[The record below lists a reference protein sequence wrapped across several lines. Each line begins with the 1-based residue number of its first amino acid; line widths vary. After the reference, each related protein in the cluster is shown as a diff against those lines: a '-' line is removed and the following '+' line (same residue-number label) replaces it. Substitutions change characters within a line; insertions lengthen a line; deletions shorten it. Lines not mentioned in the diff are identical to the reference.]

1 MIKILIV
8 DDSNKRIEKFKEVL
22 SKMDNSVFCH
32 IDTASYANEA
42 ENLMSLGQY
51 DLLVLDVVL
60 PKKNNDVATANTG
73 LNLLKNINKT
83 NGDIF
88 LPKKIIG
95 ITAHFKDIENFRNDF
110 DEYTSIIYEAKI
122 NSKVWITKII
132 NYLNSLV
139 NTELK
144 KSDVINNKLLITFHG
159 IRTFGDWQEQL
170 EKQLFKKT
178 NNFESERMKYN
189 FFSIFLFIIPFLRQF
204 VVNHLLKDFENILKN
219 NSEKEI
225 YIIGHS
231 FGTYLAIKLLEK
243 SNTNVKINT
252 LILSGSVMPST
263 YNLNK
268 ILEKNVKKILNECA
282 RDDYILVLCKLFV
295 PLFSD
300 AGRIG
305 FIGRNNHKVII
316 NRFYSG
322 GHSTYFKNFETS
334 QNIMNKYWL
343 PILIDNNFSIVS
355 DGEISTPNILSD
367 FIEPTLT
374 FCSYFKNIFF
384 VILPF
389 YCIFYY
395 FYSN

>member
-8 DDSNKRIEKFKEVL
+8 DDSEKRIEKFKQVF
-22 SKMDNSVFCH
+22 SKIDNSIFCH
-32 IDTASYANEA
+32 IDFVDNANEA
-42 ENLMSLGQY
+42 ENLMSLRQY

-60 PKKNNDVATANTG
+60 PKKNNDIATAKTG

-83 NGDIF
+83 NSNMF

-122 NSKVWITKII
+122 NSKVWINKIM
-132 NYLNSLV
+132 NYIIPLI
-139 NTELK
+139 NTEFK
-144 KSDVINNKLLITFHG
+144 KNDLSNNKLLITFHG

-170 EKQLFKKT
+170 EKEIYKKA
-178 NNFESERMKYN
+178 NNFELERMKYN
-189 FFSIFLFIIPFLRQF
+189 FFSIFLFIIPFIRQI
-204 VVNHLLKDFENILKN
+204 VVNYLSKDFENILKN
-219 NSEKEI
+219 NTDKEI

-243 SNTNVKINT
+243 SNVNVKINT

-263 YNLNK
+263 YDLNK
-268 ILEKNVKKILNECA
+268 ILEKNVGKIINECS
-282 RDDYILVLCKLFV
+282 RDDFILILCKLIV

-305 FIGRNNHKVII
+305 FIGRNNPKIII
-316 NRFYSG
+316 NRFYYG
-322 GHSTYFKNFETS
+322 GHSTYFKNFGTS
-334 QNIMNKYWL
+334 NNIMNKYWL
-343 PILIDNNFSIVS
+343 PILIDNDSLIISN
-355 DGEISTPNILSD
+355 GEISSPNILSD
-367 FIEPTLT
+367 FIEPILMIW
-374 FCSYFKNIFF
+374 SYLKNILF
-384 VILPF
+384 VLLPL

-395 FYSN
+395 FS